1 MQCRGLIAKKAELI
15 TRPRP
20 KNVMIVKLS
29 EREPPPL
36 NDKSENRINKMTPS
50 TKASNRVKVPR
61 LNTLVNLK
69 LVRLLENCAS
79 EIGAPG

>member
-29 EREPPPL
+29 ERESPPL
-36 NDKSENRINKMTPS
+36 NDKSENRINKTTPS
-50 TKASNRVKVPR
+50 TKASSRFKVPR

-69 LVRLLENCAS
+69 RVRLLENCAS